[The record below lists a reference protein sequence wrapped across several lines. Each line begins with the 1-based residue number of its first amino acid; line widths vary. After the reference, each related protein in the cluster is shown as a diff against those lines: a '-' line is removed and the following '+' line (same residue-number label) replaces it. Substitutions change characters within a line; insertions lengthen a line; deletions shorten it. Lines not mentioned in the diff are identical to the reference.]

1 MSLKYL
7 HIFLIF
13 RLAFTGFSLALG
25 YPNQRTPSEYMP
37 ISPPSYRQPGH
48 KPSPEHQQLFLKP
61 RMPII
66 LRHPETLKKPLVNKH
81 RPSPDVQKILCV
93 VVTTHHLLL
102 ARHMVD
108 ILRTEYRKQD

>member
-7 HIFLIF
+7 HLFLIF

-25 YPNQRTPSEYMP
+25 YPNQRTPSEYRP

-48 KPSPEHQQLFLKP
+48 KPSPEHQQLFHKP

-66 LRHPETLKKPLVNKH
+66 LRHPETLKKPLVKKH
-81 RPSPDVQKILCV
+81 RPSSDVSTSPHYILEPPPACPENPV
-93 VVTTHHLLL
+93 C
-102 ARHMVD
+102 RGNNPPPE
-108 ILRTEYRKQD
+108 IY